1 LYLIKEMPLLSLKT
15 FANPTTPIFGGGG
28 GSGGTGPAGPTGATG
43 PTGAIG
49 PHGTAANTG
58 ATGPAGATGPTGE
71 IGPHGTAAN
80 TGSTGPT
87 GPAGGPTGDP
97 GPTGPVGATGPT
109 GSAGVTGPTGAG
121 ETGPTGATSTVA
133 GPTGPSGATGPSGG
147 PTGATGPTGSAS
159 LPFTEIINTNKQIS
173 PVPSSPGGSPYT
185 FPVDNSLTP
194 DPNSWYDVAFEGFV
208 LVGGSNPNE
217 DDKLQFFVVL
227 GTGLAGLAGF
237 QLNPGQQSSGFETI
251 GPLKAGDSPSFS
263 WAGRVYTGAT
273 PSVATLNVVLYPGGP
288 PSGTYTMTV
297 LNFTALK
304 VA

>member
-28 GSGGTGPAGPTGATG
+28 GGTGTTGPTGPSGATG
-43 PTGAIG
+43 PTGDIG

-58 ATGPAGATGPTGE
+58 A
-71 IGPHGTAAN
+71 
-80 TGSTGPT
+80 TGPT

-97 GPTGPVGATGPT
+97 GPTGPVGATGPSGAA
-109 GSAGVTGPTGAG
+109 GSAGATGPTGAG
-121 ETGPTGATSTVA
+121 ATGPTGAASTVA

-147 PTGATGPTGSAS
+147 PTGATGPTGAAS

-208 LVGGSNPNE
+208 LVGGSNPND
-217 DDKLQFFVVL
+217 DDKLQFFIVL

-263 WAGRVYTGAT
+263 WAGRIYTGAT

-288 PSGTYTMTV
+288 PSGTYTMTL